1 MFPLAGDKM
10 KKEKKNYWK
19 MPFNILIVLN
29 VLVFCYAILKLFLPC
44 ESHIRPQVYCPL
56 AVNCTQ
62 CIKGRQTCHYYDVD
76 DVNNIVISNDTIE
89 CNCEVENEEK

>member
-19 MPFNILIVLN
+19 IPFNILIVLN
-29 VLVFCYAILKLFLPC
+29 VLVFCYAIIIYLLPHKTPFSRVHC
-44 ESHIRPQVYCPL
+44 SE

-62 CIKGRQTCHYYDVD
+62 CNKGKRTCQYYND
-76 DVNNIVISNDTIE
+76 DMVISNETIE
-89 CNCEVENEEK
+89 CDCVVENEK